1 MAVFEYKARNE
12 FGEEIHGK
20 YEGVSSISDLREEL
34 TKIGYTL
41 LNAKKSKRFNIDLS
55 SISRDEIVTFA
66 FKLAGMISAGLSV
79 IQSLDTI
86 EEQTENKKLK
96 AIISDI
102 RQNVEAGSSLKEAFE
117 SHRNVFSDFFI
128 GMLEAGESSGKLAE
142 VLKISAEHL
151 EKQSELRKK
160 VKSAF
165 TYPTVVGIMCVIVIS
180 AIMMFIIPVFSEL
193 YAKLNVQLPRPTQ
206 ILIDISEF
214 IKYRWFLIPPVIIGG
229 IFGIKYLLKNPYFRM
244 KWDSFKLNMPVL
256 GKLNRMLAVSRYI
269 RTFAMLFSTGV
280 SIVRALQISDKV
292 ANNTTITN
300 ITEELEESIES
311 GDTISDSLS
320 RYDLFP
326 SIIIQ
331 LAASGEQAGQ
341 LPEMLNKGVDF
352 IDRDIDRT
360 IRQMLDRL
368 EPIITA
374 AMGIIVGAIL
384 MGVYLPMFDY
394 MSHLK

>member
-1 MAVFEYKARNE
+1 
-12 FGEEIHGK
+12 
-20 YEGVSSISDLREEL
+20 
-34 TKIGYTL
+34 
-41 LNAKKSKRFNIDLS
+41 
-55 SISRDEIVTFA
+55 
-66 FKLAGMISAGLSV
+66 
-79 IQSLDTI
+79 
-86 EEQTENKKLK
+86 
-96 AIISDI
+96 
-102 RQNVEAGSSLKEAFE
+102 
-117 SHRNVFSDFFI
+117 
-128 GMLEAGESSGKLAE
+128 
-142 VLKISAEHL
+142 
-151 EKQSELRKK
+151 
-160 VKSAF
+160 
-165 TYPTVVGIMCVIVIS
+165 
-180 AIMMFIIPVFSEL
+180 
-193 YAKLNVQLPRPTQ
+193 
-206 ILIDISEF
+206 
-214 IKYRWFLIPPVIIGG
+214 
-229 IFGIKYLLKNPYFRM
+229 
-244 KWDSFKLNMPVL
+244 
-256 GKLNRMLAVSRYI
+256 
-269 RTFAMLFSTGV
+269 MLFSTGV

>member
-1 MAVFEYKARNE
+1 MAVFEYKARDE
-12 FGEEIHGK
+12 SGEEIHGK
-20 YEGVSSISDLREEL
+20 YEGVSSIPDLREEL

-41 LNAKKSKRFNIDLS
+41 LNARKRKKFSIDLS
-55 SISRDEIVTFA
+55 PVKQDEVVTFA
-66 FKLAGMISAGLSV
+66 FKFAGMISAGLSV

-117 SHRNVFSDFFI
+117 THRNVFSDFFI

-151 EKQSELRKK
+151 EKQSELKK
-160 VKSAF
+160 KIKSAF
-165 TYPTVVGIMCVIVIS
+165 TYPTVVGIMCVVVIT

-193 YAKLNVQLPRPTQ
+193 YAKLNVELPRPTQ
-206 ILIDISEF
+206 ILIDTSIF
-214 IKYRWFLIPPVIIGG
+214 IKYRWFVIPPAVLGV
-229 IFGIKYLLKNPYFRM
+229 IFGIKYLLKNPHLKT
-244 KWDSFKLNMPVL
+244 KWDYFKLKMPVF
-256 GKLNRMLAVSRYI
+256 GRLNRMLAISKYI

-280 SIVRALQISDKV
+280 SIARALQISDKV
-292 ANNTTITN
+292 ADNKRISH
-300 ITEELEESIES
+300 ITEQLKDSIES
-311 GDTISDSLS
+311 GDTVSDSLS
-320 RYDLFP
+320 RHNFFP